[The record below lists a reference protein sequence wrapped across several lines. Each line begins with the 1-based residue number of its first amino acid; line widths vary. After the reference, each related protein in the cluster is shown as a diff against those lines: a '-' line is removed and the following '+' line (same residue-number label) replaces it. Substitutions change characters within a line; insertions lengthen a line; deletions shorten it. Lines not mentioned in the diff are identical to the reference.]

1 LNSTQPRVGILLHD
15 LRGGGAE
22 GVMLKLARGL
32 LDRGY
37 AVDILLVR
45 PGGVLM
51 ALIPDRAAVI
61 ELNRARVATAI
72 PKLARYLRDHR
83 PDWLISALTHVNLAA
98 ILARRVSGTG
108 VRLMVTEHT
117 QISRRART
125 AATLSARLTYAL
137 TPILYRLA
145 DRIVAVSDGAA
156 EDLRAFARLPAD
168 RVQRI
173 YNPVFDEGLL
183 TASRADVDHPWMAGR
198 HRVILAAGR
207 LEPVKGFDILLRAFA
222 RLRQT
227 EVCKLI
233 ILGEGQQ
240 RPALE
245 ALTGELGV
253 AADVALPGFSASPY
267 AFMSRADVFV
277 VSSHFEGLSVALI
290 EALACGAPVVSTD
303 CPSGPSEILDGGEF
317 GALVPVGD
325 PEAMADAIRTTLA
338 GPRGRHAHRAEA
350 FSITESVEAYID
362 LMQASPR
369 QAGALPGSTPAR
381 TVTNRK

>member
-1 LNSTQPRVGILLHD
+1 
-15 LRGGGAE
+15 
-22 GVMLKLARGL
+22 MLKLARGL

-45 PGGVLM
+45 SGGVLA
-51 ALIPDRAAVI
+51 ALIPEQAAVF
-61 ELNRARVATAI
+61 ELNRTRVATAI

-98 ILARRVSGTG
+98 ILARLVSGTG
-108 VRLMVTEHT
+108 VRLIVTEHT

-125 AATLSARLTYAL
+125 ATNLSARLTYAL
-137 TPILYRLA
+137 TPILYRSA
-145 DRIVAVSDGAA
+145 DRIVAVSEGAA

-173 YNPVFDEGLL
+173 YNPVFEEGLL
-183 TASRADVDHPWMAGR
+183 TASRAEIDHPWLNAR

-207 LEPVKGFDILLRAFA
+207 LEPVKGFDVLLRAFA

-245 ALTGELGV
+245 ALTAKLGV
-253 AADVALPGFSASPY
+253 SADVDLPGFAPNPY

-277 VSSHFEGLSVALI
+277 VCSHFEGLSVVLI
-290 EALACGAPVVSTD
+290 EALACGATVVSTD
-303 CPSGPSEILDGGEF
+303 CPSGPSEILDGGKF

-325 PEAMADAIRTTLA
+325 PDAMADAIRTALA
-338 GPRGRHAHRAEA
+338 SPRGQHARRAGA
-350 FSITESVEAYID
+350 FSVAQAVQCYID
-362 LMQASPR
+362 LIQASSRP
-369 QAGALPGSTPAR
+369 AGHLPG
-381 TVTNRK
+381 